1 MLVVVG
7 RIGRPHG
14 IRGEVTVEVR
24 TDSPDIRFVPGSV
37 LVTEPARLGPLTVT
51 AVRWHSG
58 RLLLSAEGV
67 HDRTGA
73 EALRGLLLS
82 AEVDEGDM
90 PEDPEE
96 YFDRQLIGLAVVTV
110 EGVALGSISDVVHL
124 PSQDLLSVRREDGR
138 EVLVPF
144 VVEIV
149 PQIDVEGG
157 RVIVDLPPGLL
168 ELDEPEPAPARSNPT
183 SVDQR
188 GPRSPKAGPKSRP
201 KADSASAQSPSGEAT
216 AGSAEG

>member
-24 TDSPDIRFVPGSV
+24 TDAPELRFAPGSV
-37 LVTEPARLGPLTVT
+37 LVTDPVRPEPVVVA

-58 RLLLSAEGV
+58 RLLLCPEGS

-73 EALRGLLLS
+73 ESFRGLVLY
-82 AEVDEGDM
+82 AEVPDDEV

-96 YFDRQLIGLAVVTV
+96 FFDHQLRGLTVVDVSGAEIGVVD
-110 EGVALGSISDVVHL
+110 DVVHL
-124 PSQDLLSVRREDGR
+124 PGQDLLSVRREGGR

-144 VVEIV
+144 VAEIV
-149 PQIDVEGG
+149 PTIDVAGG
-157 RVIVDLPPGLL
+157 RVVIDPPPGLL
-168 ELDEPEPAPARSNPT
+168 NLDELDGVSDVDAVSDPLGVEQPTEPA
-183 SVDQR
+183 
-188 GPRSPKAGPKSRP
+188 
-201 KADSASAQSPSGEAT
+201 GE
-216 AGSAEG
+216 